1 MKLITIGEDKYNDS
15 FKYRAQIETIDG
27 KQIHLVL
34 PNVENFLA
42 KLDLAQREMGKMPN
56 DFVPVRYASSTEGEG
71 SPIMNFAIGGLFLLL
86 LLQIYRSMHGKGPGS
101 GGQTG
106 AGKGTGS

>member
-1 MKLITIGEDKYNDS
+1 MDFINQYLTRNLVKLITIGEDKYNDS

-56 DFVPVRYASSTEGEG
+56 DFVPVRYASSTDD
-71 SPIMNFAIGGLFLLL
+71 
-86 LLQIYRSMHGKGPGS
+86 
-101 GGQTG
+101 
-106 AGKGTGS
+106 